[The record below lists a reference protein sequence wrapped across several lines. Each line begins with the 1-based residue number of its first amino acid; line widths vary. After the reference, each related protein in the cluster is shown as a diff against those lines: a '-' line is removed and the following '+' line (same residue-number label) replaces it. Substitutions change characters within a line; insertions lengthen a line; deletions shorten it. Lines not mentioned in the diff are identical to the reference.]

1 MNILIGVQKGSDFVF
16 KRVFLLVLDGLGL
29 GAAPDAYK
37 FGDEKANTLLH
48 IIENSYNLDVLE
60 RLGLTELVGKEASN
74 IRGMYMRAHPV
85 SGGKD
90 SLNGHYELMG
100 AISRNPYQTYPDGFP
115 MELIN
120 RIKESTGYD
129 VIGNIACDGKKIIE
143 DLGEMHIK
151 TGALII
157 YTSADSVLQVAA
169 HEEVIPIETLYK
181 ICEKIRV
188 LASNSEYN
196 ISRIIA
202 RPFYGKLGEFV
213 RNDSKRMDYTLDPP
227 INVLDI
233 LQKNNIPTIGM
244 GKIPELFNNKG
255 FDVMIKT
262 HDNIDTMLK
271 VVDFSKGKF
280 SGLLFANLNDFDT
293 IYGHRRDKKGYL
305 DALEEFNYYLPILL
319 KNLKKSDLLII
330 TSDHGNDPTFKGT
343 DHTREDSP
351 ILIYSPIFKK
361 SKRMND
367 RETLADV
374 GATIL
379 DNFNIKN
386 ELGVGT
392 SIFSGLR

>member
-1 MNILIGVQKGSDFVF
+1 MFE
-16 KRVFLLVLDGLGL
+16 RVFLLVLDGCGV
-29 GAAPDAYK
+29 GEAPDADK
-37 FGDEKANTLLH
+37 FGDKGANTLLH
-48 IIENSYNLDVLE
+48 TLDSSYNLDVLE
-60 RLGLTELVGKEASN
+60 RLGLTTLLGYNVPEK
-74 IRGMYMRAHPV
+74 RGMYMKAHPYARA
-85 SGGKD
+85 KD

-100 AISRNPYQTYPDGFP
+100 TILKEPYKTYPEGFP
-115 MELIN
+115 NELIE
-120 RIKESTGYD
+120 RIQASTGYD
-129 VIGNIACDGKKIIE
+129 VIGNICGDGHEIINE
-143 DLGEMHIK
+143 LGEMQIK
-151 TGALII
+151 TGSIII

-169 HEEVIPIETLYK
+169 HEDTIPLETLYK

-305 DALEEFNYYLPILL
+305 EALEEFNYYLPILL

-351 ILIYSPIFKK
+351 VLIYSPIFKK